1 MTPVQNCPDHDP
13 TWRNFISYLS
23 TVVHQRPEV
32 RDIGSTKVSGVN
44 AKIRMLRVLS
54 TSIQLHECMMSVGG
68 GRDERRKGH
77 RVHKHA
83 SANRH
88 QQRDRRTSDMHW
100 RDRLDSGPMSN
111 ECCCWSHVSLIQYL
125 TIWSMDPRGRATTC
139 GCICMCRYARD
150 WVYMSVFLDTDSAGL
165 LVFMFKCSLSTHVL
179 CTRMCICV
187 CLCVYRLCPCIHVCL
202 QVCFWVYT
210 CTCFCFLCICVC
222 LQVCVS
228 VYLRLFVTECVF
240 NCTCLWRL
248 YLHVLV
254 FVYLHLLV
262 FVCICINVVCLYV
275 HRFTYAHIW
284 MLMCLLAIVC
294 MYARVYEGVQ

>member
-1 MTPVQNCPDHDP
+1 MPTKGDNTARNNDTSTKLSGSWPDLTQFHL
-13 TWRNFISYLS
+13 ISEHGRGGLGVHG

-139 GCICMCRYARD
+139 VCICMCRYARD

-210 CTCFCFLCICVC
+210 CTCFCFCVFVCVCKCVYQCICVC
-222 LQVCVS
+222 L
-228 VYLRLFVTECVF
+228 
-240 NCTCLWRL
+240 
-248 YLHVLV
+248 
-254 FVYLHLLV
+254 
-262 FVCICINVVCLYV
+262 
-275 HRFTYAHIW
+275 
-284 MLMCLLAIVC
+284 
-294 MYARVYEGVQ
+294 